1 MDQSQ
6 RPKRTS
12 NACQRCRRRKVK
24 CTGNYPC
31 DKCKQ
36 RNQECVFEED
46 RKIVVSEELFLSLKR
61 KVEELEGMSPPVRTK
76 RPCNDDRSSEVPRV
90 TTPDAPETSRVDER
104 FALNPLVS
112 PSTYLK
118 NDGRRR
124 TWLFLGPTSTW
135 SYSRRVLN
143 IIQSR
148 LNPSNTKPIPLAV
161 DGDAYQLHWRQA
173 SSEELPDIS
182 GLPSLEHALYM
193 LNTVQFHFGHLYRL
207 FDEDEFLRNLHEF
220 YDNAAAKVQSN
231 RLWYVQFL
239 MILAFGEAFLAPVRK
254 AANTSSW
261 TKYFS
266 RAMSLLPDV
275 TGLWQEPILSIE
287 VLALIGLYFHSVDMR
302 DTAYVYIGHAM
313 RMAIVEGFHRALP
326 VEQLG
331 RRLVDRCSN
340 IWWTVYILD
349 RKFASLN
356 GSPNSINDDEIT
368 TVLWDPRT
376 SSKKEAA
383 LSLNVRIS
391 QVITRVLNT
400 VYSAD
405 GTLGGLFLRKLRSV
419 LQEMTELSRELED
432 VFAHRFS
439 NSVDAPS
446 GMTTRLTLSCHLC
459 IIVTTRPLVL
469 SLLWERISCFEEG
482 DTFRTLSSP
491 VRTILQASI
500 DSSVKSLRILTALR
514 DQNLLETFLPF
525 DLENLFSSF
534 FNLSLIS
541 ATIPD
546 VVMDPSYREM
556 GFGLLDDM
564 IARGNCVA
572 QLRKSEMELLEE
584 LVQPLIHP
592 LDMQPRQRLA
602 SPPAEDHIPDQEPS
616 ATSQFGIDLH
626 GATGAPDEDLGF
638 DWRDLGLSLNH
649 MLSVTD
655 QLNTNSLVL
664 DAEREQL
671 QTDLWLWCDEQA

>member
-12 NACQRCRRRKVK
+12 NACQRCRSRKVK

-36 RNQECVFEED
+36 RDQECIFEED

-61 KVEELEGMSPPVRTK
+61 KVEELEDQSP
-76 RPCNDDRSSEVPRV
+76 EVPRV
-90 TTPDAPETSRVDER
+90 ATPEAPETSRVDER

-207 FDEDEFLRNLHEF
+207 FDEDEFLRNLYEF

-326 VEQLG
+326 VGQLG

-368 TVLWDPRT
+368 TVLWDPRA

-446 GMTTRLTLSCHLC
+446 GVTTRLTLSCHLC

-491 VRTILQASI
+491 VHTILQASI
-500 DSSVKSLRILTALR
+500 DSSIKSLRILTALR

-556 GFGLLDDM
+556 GFSLLDDM

-584 LVQPLIHP
+584 LVQPLVQSESHCP
-592 LDMQPRQRLA
+592 PDTQRRQA
-602 SPPAEDHIPDQEPS
+602 PTSPPAEAHIPEQEAS
-616 ATSQFGIDLH
+616 ATSQFGVDLH
-626 GATGAPDEDLGF
+626 GVTGAPDDDLGF
-638 DWRDLGLSLNH
+638 DWRELGLSLDH

-664 DAEREQL
+664 DAEREEL